1 MNKNDLRYI
10 KTEETIIDA
19 FSKCVY
25 ELGFERTTIAA
36 ICQKARISRNT
47 FYFHYEDKY
56 DLLNTLY
63 ANLETKLG
71 NSLEEHTIEELK
83 HYSIRDSVEWT
94 YSEIEKIK
102 KTSCSYLLVPVT
114 KCEICSEK
122 LLLMICL

>member
-83 HYSIRDSVEWT
+83 HYSIRRHLAPT
-94 YSEIEKIK
+94 Y
-102 KTSCSYLLVPVT
+102 LFP
-114 KCEICSEK
+114 
-122 LLLMICL
+122 